1 MTSNV
6 NLTEPPELIK
16 KGLVICR
23 ETHTN
28 HSFGIFYGQNP
39 LDFSF
44 PLFLLQISTLI
55 IITRLLRFLLKPL
68 RQPNVISEIL
78 GGIILGPS
86 VLSRNDKLRA
96 YIFPPEYNYVIK
108 NVGLVGLIYFVFISA
123 VKMDIMEFKR
133 SERKNWYIALFGM
146 LLPISCSFSVGM
158 LQRNSMNAGL
168 GSFSAIWGISLNLS
182 IAAFPVVYPIVKE
195 LNLLSSG
202 IGRMAL
208 TTTMISDL
216 IGFLALIIFEMLN
229 QGQRKPIFSLWYLL
243 SFIGAAAACISG
255 AKQAMEWIVRIT
267 PDEKPVD
274 EAYVTGVLVAVMM
287 AGFITD
293 TFGMSVAN
301 GPMWLG
307 LAVPTGPPLGTAL
320 VQKMETIVT
329 DILMPF
335 SFMYIGLVFDF
346 ASVSG
351 QWSHLRP
358 LMLMLVS
365 AYSLKILSTFIASRL
380 NHMTIRDSLTLSLLL
395 GVKGQVDFLMFVHLN
410 DLKILDTPHFTAM
423 ALSATIITALVTPLI
438 SILYDP
444 RRPYL
449 LDKRSNIQHSPPNA
463 QLHILACIHSQENL
477 SGLMSLLQVS
487 NPTALTPLS
496 VDALC
501 LEELIGSNPVL
512 IDHQADDE
520 DETPDKSNIHNA
532 LKMFQEAMGDDCL
545 TIHSYTTIT
554 SSTSMYQDICHM
566 ALTNKACL
574 VVLPSRDKGQPLN
587 TEVLVHAPCS
597 VAVLMDKSPP
607 QTLIHGALRSPMQQL
622 ALLFLGGADARE
634 ALAYA
639 DRMSGNPDVWLTVV
653 RFLPG
658 NNEGAKDME
667 KKLDDGMVT
676 QFWLKSE
683 GKEHVSYREVVV
695 NNGEETIAAIQAMD
709 KQLYDMWIVGRK
721 HGINPLLLRGLSSW
735 SEENELGVIGEYVA
749 SADFNSRASVLAVQ
763 QQILRGQQK
772 VSASS
777 LLRGF
782 PFSTCRC

>member
-16 KGLVICR
+16 KGLVVCR
-23 ETHTN
+23 ESHSYHTY
-28 HSFGIFYGQNP
+28 GIFYGQNP

-55 IITRLLRFLLKPL
+55 LITRLVRFLLKPL
-68 RQPNVISEIL
+68 RQPNVVSEIL

-108 NVGLVGLIYFVFISA
+108 NVGLLGLIYFVFVSS
-123 VKMDIMEFKR
+123 VKMDITEFKR
-133 SERKNWYIALFGM
+133 SERKNWYIAIVGM
-146 LLPISCSFSVGM
+146 FLPLLCSVSVGV
-158 LQRNSMNAGL
+158 LQKNSLNASL
-168 GSFSAIWGISLNLS
+168 GSFSSIWGISMNLS

-216 IGFLALIIFEMLN
+216 IGFHVLIIFEMLI
-229 QGQRKPIFSLWYLL
+229 QGQRKPIFSLWFFL
-243 SFIGAAAACISG
+243 SFIGVSVTCLTG
-255 AKQAMEWIVRIT
+255 AKQAMDWIVRST
-267 PDEKPVD
+267 PEEKPVD
-274 EAYVTGVLVAVMM
+274 ETYVTAVLVAVIV
-287 AGFITD
+287 AGFVTD

-301 GPMWLG
+301 GPMWMG
-307 LAVPTGPPLGTAL
+307 LVVPTGPPLGTAL

-335 SFMYIGLVFDF
+335 IFMYIGLVFDF
-346 ASVSG
+346 SSISG
-351 QWSHLRP
+351 QWPHLRP
-358 LMLMLVS
+358 LMLMLVI
-365 AYSLKILSTFIASRL
+365 AYTMKILSTFIASRF

-395 GVKGQVDFLMFVHLN
+395 GLKGQVDFLMFVRLN

-423 ALSATIITALVTPLI
+423 VLSATTMTALVTPLI

-449 LDKRSNIQHSPPNA
+449 LDKRTNIQHSLPNA

-477 SGLMSLLQVS
+477 SGLMRLIQVS
-487 NPTALTPLS
+487 NPTTLTPLS

-501 LEELIGSNPVL
+501 LEELIGFNPVL
-512 IDHQADDE
+512 IDHQAEDE
-520 DETPDKSNIHNA
+520 QETPDKSNVHSA
-532 LKMFQEAMGDDCL
+532 LKTFQEAMGDDCL

-554 SSTSMYQDICHM
+554 PRTSMYQDICQM
-566 ALTNKACL
+566 ALANNASL
-574 VVLPSRDKGQPLN
+574 VVLPSRDNNQPLN

-597 VAVLMDKSPP
+597 VAIIMDKSPR
-607 QTLIHGALRSPMQQL
+607 QTLVHGALRSPMQQL
-622 ALLFLGGADARE
+622 AMLFLGGADARE

-639 DRMSGNPDVWLTVV
+639 DRMVGNPDVCLTVV

-658 NNEGAKDME
+658 NTSEGDNDME
-667 KKLDDGMVT
+667 KKLDDGLVT
-676 QFWLKSE
+676 QFWLKCE
-683 GKEHVSYREVVV
+683 GKERISYREVVV

-721 HGINPLLLRGLSSW
+721 HGINPLLLSGLSGW

-749 SADFNSRASVLAVQ
+749 SADFNSTASVLAVQ

-772 VSASS
+772 VSATSFFKS
-777 LLRGF
+777 F
-782 PFSTCRC
+782 PFSACS